1 MHIRL
6 RPFFKD
12 VALTFVTQFVVLVS
26 FFYGFKLIAASFGPQ
41 GVGEY
46 SLIKRVIGFIQ
57 PILLLGLGV
66 GLPRYIS
73 ISKLAAQRGGYIR
86 AGVLVISFFTIVALV
101 LMNVMNGAFSNMF
114 FGNSSYST
122 LIMPA
127 SVLLAGLILHAM
139 VSSCLRGK
147 LLAGAFN
154 LLDIINFAL
163 VPILILLFVNNLTVA
178 KLVGLIGVST
188 FAIAF
193 GFSLLFLK
201 DMFVW
206 DGAKSLLHSLR
217 ELAVY
222 SFPRFIN
229 NLVYA
234 AFFSAGPILA
244 AHFVSM
250 RDVGYLS
257 VSQSLLGTV
266 GAIVSPLGILLLP
279 KIGSLISQKR
289 DSEIKESLGYL
300 IGATI
305 YCSIFVFLQMFIFA
319 DSIVEFWLG
328 SDFVDAALIMRI
340 VLCSIPFFL
349 FCGTIGPILEA
360 AQVRPVNLINL
371 SVSFLL
377 SLAVAVVFLFFV
389 TPVSPV
395 VVISAAFTLGLICFG
410 LLSYIAIREIYPD
423 DYSGDWCSLRGAV
436 VINAAFALI
445 SVAIKPIIAVDA
457 FRLLFFE
464 SLLVSVFLIILWLIK
479 TTWIRKIPEK
489 VMVNEGWA

>member
-1 MHIRL
+1 MNLRL

-26 FFYGFKLIAASFGPQ
+26 FFYGFRLIASSFGPQ

-46 SLIKRVIGFIQ
+46 SLVKRVIGFIQ
-57 PILLLGLGV
+57 PVLLLGLGI

-73 ISKLAAQRGGYIR
+73 MSKLAAQRGGYIR
-86 AGVLVISFFTIVALV
+86 AGVLVISFFAIVALV
-101 LMNVMNGAFSNMF
+101 LMNVLNGAFSSIF
-114 FGNSSYST
+114 FGDSSYST
-122 LIMPA
+122 LIMPV

-139 VSSCLRGK
+139 VSSCLRGM

-154 LLDIINFAL
+154 LLDIINLAL
-163 VPILILLFVNNLTVA
+163 VPIIVLLFVNDLTVA

-188 FAIAF
+188 FAISF

-201 DMFVW
+201 DMFLW
-206 DGAKSLLHSLR
+206 DGAKSLLHSLK
-217 ELAVY
+217 ELAIY
-222 SFPRFIN
+222 SFPRFVN
-229 NLVYA
+229 SFVYA

-266 GAIVSPLGILLLP
+266 GAIISPLGILLLP
-279 KIGSLISQKR
+279 KIGTLISQKR
-289 DSEIKESLGYL
+289 EPEIKENLGYL

-305 YCSIFVFLQMFIFA
+305 YCSIFVFSQMFVFA
-319 DSIVEFWLG
+319 DLIIKLWLG
-328 SDFVDAALIMRI
+328 PDFVGAASIMRI
-340 VLCSIPFFL
+340 ILCSIPFFL
-349 FCGTIGPILEA
+349 FCGTAGPILEA

-371 SVSFLL
+371 SISFLL
-377 SLAVAVVFLFFV
+377 SLVVAVVFLFFV
-389 TPVSPV
+389 PPFSPV

-410 LLSYIAIREIYPD
+410 LLSYIAIRKIYPD
-423 DYSGDWCSLRGAV
+423 DYSGDWRSLREAV

-445 SVAIKPIIAVDA
+445 SVTIKPVIAVDIS
-457 FRLLFFE
+457 RLLVYE
-464 SLLVSVFLIILWLIK
+464 SLLGSVFLAALWLMK
-479 TTWIRKIPEK
+479 TTWIRKIPKK

>member
-1 MHIRL
+1 MNVRL

-12 VALTFVTQFVVLVS
+12 VVLTFVTQFIVLVS

-46 SLIKRVIGFIQ
+46 SLVKRVIGFIQ
-57 PILLLGLGV
+57 PILLLGLGI

-73 ISKLAAQRGGYIR
+73 MSKLAARRGGYLR
-86 AGVLVISFFTIVALV
+86 AGFLVVFFFTTMALV
-101 LMNVMNGAFSNMF
+101 LINVMRGAFSNIF
-114 FGNSSYST
+114 FGDSSYST
-122 LIMPA
+122 LIMPVSA
-127 SVLLAGLILHAM
+127 LLAGLILHAL
-139 VSSCLRGK
+139 VSSCLRGM

-154 LLDIINFAL
+154 LLDIVNLAL
-163 VPILILLFVNNLTVA
+163 VPIMILLFVDNLTVA

-188 FAIAF
+188 FAISF

-201 DMFVW
+201 DLFLW
-206 DGAKSLLHSLR
+206 GRGEGFLHSLR
-217 ELAVY
+217 ELTVY

-229 NLVYA
+229 SFVYA

-244 AHFVSM
+244 AHFVPM

-279 KIGSLISQKR
+279 KIGNLISQKR
-289 DSEIKESLGYL
+289 SREIKENLGYL

-305 YCSIFVFLQMFIFA
+305 YCSIFVFLQMFVFA

-328 SDFVDAALIMRI
+328 PDFVDAALIMRI
-340 VLCSIPFFL
+340 ILCSIPFFL
-349 FCGTIGPILEA
+349 FCGTFGPILEA

-371 SVSFLL
+371 SASFLF
-377 SLAVAVVFLFFV
+377 SLVVTVVFLLLV
-389 TPVSPV
+389 TPFSPV

-410 LLSYIAIREIYPD
+410 LLSYTAVREIYPD
-423 DYSGDWCSLRGAV
+423 DYSGDWRSLGGAL

-445 SVAIKPIIAVDA
+445 SLAVKPAITGDV

-464 SLLVSVFLIILWLIK
+464 SLLVILFLMILWLIK
-479 TTWIRKIPEK
+479 ITWIRKIPEK
-489 VMVNEGWA
+489 VMVNEGLA